1 MGVGGVIGWVEGY
14 ATGLWPA
21 APISRDRDRRV
32 HNILT
37 DTEVRILEGLAD
49 GLQSKEIASRI
60 GRSTATVEFHIRSL
74 YMKMLA
80 RSRAHLVARAYD
92 QGYLSRRESA

>member
-1 MGVGGVIGWVEGY
+1 MNNV
-14 ATGLWPA
+14 
-21 APISRDRDRRV
+21 
-32 HNILT
+32 LT
-37 DTEVRILEGLAD
+37 TTEVRILEGLAD

-74 YMKMLA
+74 YLKMLA

-92 QGYLSRRESA
+92 EGFLSRREPA

>member
-1 MGVGGVIGWVEGY
+1 
-14 ATGLWPA
+14 
-21 APISRDRDRRV
+21 V
-32 HNILT
+32 HNVLT
-37 DTEVRILEGLAD
+37 KIEFSVLEGLAE

-92 QGYLSRRESA
+92 EGYLRTREPA